1 MDNIQQLMEGSIRA
15 LQTPNQSHSDG
26 RQTENASPTHPS
38 ENLELPQKTGRK
50 VTISRELKNLE
61 PINLPGVLEKQ
72 NAKSATRVRSPSYR
86 RALLIYTDALEAIQV
101 ELDEF
106 NAQQYLDSPFAE
118 LPNTDLKSRFK
129 SLRSREQVLRVASND
144 LLPLLEK

>member
-1 MDNIQQLMEGSIRA
+1 MSVIA
-15 LQTPNQSHSDG
+15 
-26 RQTENASPTHPS
+26 THAKKS
-38 ENLELPQKTGRK
+38 GCR
-50 VTISRELKNLE
+50 VTLSRELKNLE
-61 PINLPGVLEKQ
+61 SINLPGALEQQ
-72 NAKSATRVRSPSYR
+72 NAQSATKVRSPSYR
-86 RALLIYTDALEAIQV
+86 RALLIYTDALEAIQG

-144 LLPLLEK
+144 LLPLLEKSGLTNDRNSIKEKVDLIFA